1 MDRDLGAKEMA
12 GLKEALA
19 SVEHQ
24 LDACEA
30 RAAYQPKAPQVN
42 CLARSSS
49 AADRCSIAFANK
61 IVAAMKNR
69 LTEDRIMVGMPPGT
83 FS

>member
-1 MDRDLGAKEMA
+1 MA

-24 LDACEA
+24 MHAKPGPHTSRRPLKLIAWPDPHQPPTDA
-30 RAAYQPKAPQVN
+30 Q
-42 CLARSSS
+42 
-49 AADRCSIAFANK
+49 IAFANK

-69 LTEDRIMVGMPPGT
+69 LTEDRIMVGMPPGK

>member
-1 MDRDLGAKEMA
+1 MDRDLGAKKMA

-42 CLARSSS
+42 CWP
-49 AADRCSIAFANK
+49 DPHQPPTDPQIAFANK

-69 LTEDRIMVGMPPGT
+69 LTEDCVMVGIRPGE